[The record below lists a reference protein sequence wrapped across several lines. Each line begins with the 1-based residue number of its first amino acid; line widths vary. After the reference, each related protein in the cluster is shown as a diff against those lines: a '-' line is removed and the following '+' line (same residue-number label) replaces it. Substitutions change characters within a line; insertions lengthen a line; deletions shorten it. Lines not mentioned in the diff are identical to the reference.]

1 METRRCSLA
10 SLTLRLA
17 LGFGMAFHGY
27 PKLFDPLQHEQ
38 FEQSLFGMGVPV
50 PALMAWGIALLEFV
64 GGVLIVLGVLTAFLS
79 VLYVIEMLVAILL
92 VHLPSGF
99 AAGNVVGMG
108 EQGPIFGVPGYEVNV
123 LYIAGFLA
131 VLFTGAGA
139 YSIPGLL
146 HRRPREHGGVGTPP
160 PPRSPFAGRVAPWRR
175 RTPRVTDTHQ
185 PL

>member
-17 LGFGMAFHGY
+17 LGFGMAYHGY
-27 PKLFDPLQHEQ
+27 PKLFDPVQREQ

-50 PALMAWGIALLEFV
+50 PALTAWGIALLEFV
-64 GGVLIVLGVLTAFLS
+64 GGLLIIVGVLTGFLS
-79 VLYVIEMLVAILL
+79 VLYVIEMLVATYL

-99 AAGNVVGMG
+99 LAGNVVGMG

-131 VLFTGAGA
+131 LLFAGAGA

-146 HRRPREHGGVGTPP
+146 HRRSLEHGDMGPPP

-175 RTPRVTDTHQ
+175 RAPRVTDTHQ
-185 PL
+185 PF